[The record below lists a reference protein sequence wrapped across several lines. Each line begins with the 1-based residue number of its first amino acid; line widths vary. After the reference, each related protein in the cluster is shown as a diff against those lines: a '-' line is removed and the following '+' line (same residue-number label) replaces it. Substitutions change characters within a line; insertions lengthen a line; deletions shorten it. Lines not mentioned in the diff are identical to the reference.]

1 MNTSKSN
8 RTSSDN
14 VENAKSHV
22 ADAAHDLLNEGK
34 KLASEIYEANAKK
47 VAEAQ
52 DHIKEYSDEIVDK
65 VRANPVTSL
74 LIAGGIGFLLSALLR
89 K

>member
-8 RTSSDN
+8 RSDST
-14 VENAKSHV
+14 ENLKSHV

-34 KLASEIYEANAKK
+34 KLAGEIYETNAKK

-52 DHIKEYSDEIVDK
+52 ENLKEYSDQLVDK
-65 VRANPVTSL
+65 VRENPVTSV

-89 K
+89 NK